1 MTARKQVNSE
11 TISIS
16 LTESRGKTTE
26 GKLSEWT
33 E

>member
-1 MTARKQVNSE
+1 MAPRKQVNSE
-11 TISIS
+11 TTSIS
-16 LTESRGKTTE
+16 LTESRGKTIE